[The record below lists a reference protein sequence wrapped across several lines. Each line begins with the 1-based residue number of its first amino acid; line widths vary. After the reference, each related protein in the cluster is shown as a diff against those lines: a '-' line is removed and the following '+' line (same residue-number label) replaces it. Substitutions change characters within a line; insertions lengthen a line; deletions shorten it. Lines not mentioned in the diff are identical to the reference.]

1 MRAQFEDLKNS
12 VEEILGKQKVPQTAL
27 KANWENDLEEE
38 ILLLKKE
45 NESLQIELR
54 QKELIIESM
63 PCLDT
68 QLSFSSAILKNL
80 RPWQDKDG
88 F

>member
-12 VEEILGKQKVPQTAL
+12 VEEILGKQKVPQTAP
-27 KANWENDLEEE
+27 KANRENDLKEE

-45 NESLQIELR
+45 NKSLRIELR

-80 RPWQDKDG
+80 RP
-88 F
+88 

>member
-27 KANWENDLEEE
+27 KANRENDLEKE

-45 NESLQIELR
+45 HESLRIELR

-63 PCLDT
+63 PCLD
-68 QLSFSSAILKNL
+68 
-80 RPWQDKDG
+80 
-88 F
+88 